1 MTNMPKHF
9 NTAGPCR
16 IDDHYMLP
24 PEARITEIPPLIEEK
39 AYFVVHAPRQTG
51 KTTSL
56 LNLAG
61 NLTAEGRY
69 AAVLTSCKVGE
80 TAKADVARG
89 VQAVLY
95 NLDEVARKQ
104 LPEALRPEPAE
115 HYDSVPGDV
124 RLRKYLGRWSE
135 RCSRPVVLFLDE
147 IDALVDDTL
156 LSVLDQLHAGYTS
169 RPDHFPH
176 SVALIGL
183 RDVRDYETRQDGSSR
198 AGSSSPFNIK
208 LESLLLRDFTAGEV
222 AELYAQHTAETGQ
235 RFTDEAVKM
244 AFDLTLGQPWLV
256 NALARQ
262 VVMREVQ
269 DRETAIEANHLEAAK
284 EVLILRRDTHLDSLI
299 KRLRQE
305 RVQRVIEPI
314 LAGEILSMDVLN
326 DDLAFVKD
334 LGLVRS
340 ASQGLEIANPI
351 YREIVPRAL
360 TSIMEESLVLPR
372 PSYLDT
378 RGRLDVDQ
386 LLDDFRA
393 FWIANAEVY
402 LERAPY
408 SEAAAQLIF
417 MAFLHKITNGKG
429 GFIDREYAAGRG
441 RVDLCVR
448 WPLPKGEVQ
457 RWAMELKVW
466 RDTTPAGKGILD
478 PVEQGLV
485 QLGEYLDR
493 LGMQRG
499 YLMVFDARSDAAP
512 LPDRVA
518 REEAEHEGRSIVLWR
533 L

>member
-1 MTNMPKHF
+1 MPKHF

-16 IDDHYMLP
+16 SEDHYMLP
-24 PEARITEIPPLIEEK
+24 PEARITEIPPLLEEK

-56 LNLAG
+56 LSLAES
-61 NLTAEGRY
+61 LTAEGRY

-80 TAKADVARG
+80 TAKSDVDRG
-89 VQAVLY
+89 VSAVLH
-95 NLDEVARKQ
+95 NLDDAARIQ
-104 LPEALRPEPAE
+104 LPAELCPESAE
-115 HYDSVPGDV
+115 HFDPIPGDM
-124 RLRKYLGRWSE
+124 RLARYLGRWSE
-135 RCSRPVVLFLDE
+135 HCQRPVVLFLDE

-156 LSVLDQLHAGYTS
+156 LSILDQLHAGYTR

-183 RDVRDYETRQDGSSR
+183 RDVRDYEIRQDGGPR
-198 AGSSSPFNIK
+198 YGSSSPFNIK
-208 LESLLLRDFTAGEV
+208 LESLLLRDFTAEEV
-222 AELYAQHTAETGQ
+222 AELYAKHTTETGQ
-235 RFTDEAVKM
+235 RFTDEAVQR
-244 AFDLTLGQPWLV
+244 AFDLSLGQPWLV

-262 VVMREVQ
+262 VVMREIP
-269 DRETAIEANHLEAAK
+269 DRETTIEARHLEAAK
-284 EVLILRRDTHLDSLI
+284 EALILRRDTHLDSLI
-299 KRLRQE
+299 KRLRTE

-326 DDLAFVKD
+326 DDFAFVRD
-334 LGLVRS
+334 LGLVRPGL
-340 ASQGLEIANPI
+340 QGLEIANPI

-360 TSIMEESLVLPR
+360 TSILELSMVLPR
-372 PSYLDT
+372 PSYVDAE
-378 RGRLDVDQ
+378 GRLDVDQ

-393 FWIANAEVY
+393 FWIANAEAY

-408 SEAAAQLIF
+408 SEAAAQLVF

-448 WPLPKGEVQ
+448 WPLPTGEVQ

-466 RDTTPAGKGILD
+466 RDTTPTGKGILD
-478 PVEQGLV
+478 PVEQGLS
-485 QLGEYLDR
+485 QLTEYLDR
-493 LGMQRG
+493 LEMERG
-499 YLMVFDARSDAAP
+499 YLIVFDARTDAAP
-512 LPDRVA
+512 LPDRVS
-518 REEAEHEGRSIVLWR
+518 REEADYQGRSIVLWR

>member
-1 MTNMPKHF
+1 MPKHF

-16 IDDHYMLP
+16 SADHHMLP

-56 LNLAG
+56 LGLAG
-61 NLTAEGRY
+61 RLTAEGRY

-80 TAKADVARG
+80 TAKGDVDRG
-89 VQAVLY
+89 VSAVLH
-95 NLDEVARKQ
+95 NLDEAARIQ
-104 LPEALRPEPAE
+104 LPEELCPKPAE
-115 HYDSVPGDV
+115 HFESILGEV
-124 RLRKYLGRWSE
+124 RLLKYLRRWSE
-135 RCSRPVVLFLDE
+135 RCTRPVVLFLDE

-156 LSVLDQLHAGYTS
+156 LSILDQLHAGYAS
-169 RPDHFPH
+169 LPDHFPH
-176 SVALIGL
+176 SLALIGL
-183 RDVRDYETRQDGSSR
+183 RDVRDYETRQDGGSR

-208 LESLLLRDFTAGEV
+208 LESLLLRNFTATEV
-222 AELYAQHTAETGQ
+222 AELYTQHTAETGQ
-235 RFTDEAVKM
+235 RFTAEAVQM

-262 VVMREVQ
+262 VVMREVP
-269 DRETAIEANHLEAAK
+269 DRQQAIEPGHLEAAK
-284 EVLILRRDTHLDSLI
+284 EALILRRDTHLDSLV

-305 RVQRVIEPI
+305 RVRRVVEPI

-340 ASQGLEIANPI
+340 APQGLEIANPI

-372 PSYLDT
+372 PSYVDVE
-378 RGRLDVDQ
+378 GRLDVDQ
-386 LLDDFRA
+386 LLEDFRA
-393 FWIANAEVY
+393 FWIANAESY

-408 SEAAAQLIF
+408 SEAAALLVF

-448 WPLPKGEVQ
+448 WPLPAGEVQ

-466 RDTTPAGKGILD
+466 RDTTPAGKGIPD
-478 PVEQGLV
+478 PIEQGLI
-485 QLGEYLDR
+485 QLTDYLDR
-493 LGMQRG
+493 LGMNRG
-499 YLMVFDARSDAAP
+499 YLIVFDARSGAEP
-512 LPDRVA
+512 LPDRVS